1 MVALCAVWSRHRKRT
16 QIGAAAAAAVAV
28 RVEVEQT
35 APVEPIMFDRLERDT
50 KRPALQLNDWRKQLE
65 PHSSSSIR
73 ELEIR
78 QQQQQQYN
86 RVSVVVR

>member
-16 QIGAAAAAAVAV
+16 QIGAAAAVAV
-28 RVEVEQT
+28 TVEVEQT

-78 QQQQQQYN
+78 QQQQQHN